1 MIKLVNK
8 YLDLNDYLNA
18 KKEFEEL
25 FLSHPNY
32 PSLFAITD
40 SLNTLSIEN
49 IVIKVPKEQL
59 HELPNTFLAI
69 FNHDLVLVEKTESSI
84 VVETEKSKKVTLS
97 VDDFSKD
104 WNGVVLAIEPN
115 EVQEEK
121 ALNENP
127 KWLKYSILFLALIV
141 LSSFYN
147 DYRVLDYVFLI
158 TSLFGLL
165 ISVFIVQEKFGIDNQ
180 VVSKLCNIN
189 PSTSC
194 ESVIKSETVEVNK
207 WFGFSDLPLIFFV
220 TAVLAILIGPANSNL
235 VGLLSLI
242 AIPVIV
248 YSIWIQKFQI
258 KKWCVLCLAISFLM
272 IIQGIVWAFESDL
285 RINFTLTSLFQYLF
299 SLIVVSSLWSVV
311 KPVIEDKL
319 KAENSVKNL
328 TKFRRNFTLFE
339 FLSKEITA
347 LDGFGKLEGLHFG
360 NSMAAAKLTIIIS
373 PSCGHC
379 HKAFEDAFELVW
391 KFPEKI
397 SLNVLF
403 NINPENN
410 QNPYRVVVERLLMIN
425 DVNPENIVEAI
436 SDWHIKKMSLELWQ
450 EKWNVAS
457 VSMKVNQQ
465 IQQQYDWCSQN
476 GFNYTPVKIVNSRLY
491 PNEYEL
497 SELKYFINDI
507 LESNEALE
515 RDSLVYM

>member
-1 MIKLVNK
+1 MIKLVKK
-8 YLDLNDYLNA
+8 YLDLNNYLNA

-32 PSLFAITD
+32 PSLFAVTD

-49 IVIKVPKEQL
+49 VVIKVPKEQL
-59 HELPNTFLAI
+59 NELPNSFLAV
-69 FNHDLVLVEKTESSI
+69 FNGDLVLVDKMEFSI
-84 VVETEKSKKVTLS
+84 IVETEKSKRTTLTIE
-97 VDDFSKD
+97 DFSEG

-115 EVQEEK
+115 DAQEEK
-121 ALNENP
+121 TLSENP
-127 KWLKYSILFLALIV
+127 KGLKYSILFLALIV

-147 DYRVLDYVFLI
+147 DYRLFDYIFLI
-158 TSLFGLL
+158 TSLVGLL

-194 ESVIKSETVEVNK
+194 ESVIKSNNVESNK

-235 VGLLSLI
+235 VGFLSLI
-242 AIPVIV
+242 AVPVIV
-248 YSIWIQKFQI
+248 YSIWVQKFQI
-258 KKWCVLCLAISFLM
+258 KKWCVLCLIISSLVV
-272 IIQGIVWAFESDL
+272 IQGALWSFESEF
-285 RINFTLTSLFQYLF
+285 RVNFTLTSLFQYLF

-311 KPVIEDKL
+311 KPIVEDKL
-319 KAENSVKNL
+319 KAEKSVKDL
-328 TKFRRNFTLFE
+328 TKFRRNFALFE
-339 FLSKEITA
+339 FLSKDITSF
-347 LDGFGKLEGLHFG
+347 DGFDKLEGLHFG
-360 NSMAAAKLTIIIS
+360 NSTAAAKLSIIIS

-379 HKAFEDAFELVW
+379 HKAFEDAFELIW
-391 KFPEKI
+391 KYPEKI

-410 QNPYRVVVERLLMIN
+410 QNPYKVVVERLLMIN
-425 DVNPENIVEAI
+425 NVNPENIVEAI
-436 SDWHIKKMSLELWQ
+436 SDWHIKKMELELWQ
-450 EKWNVAS
+450 KKWTVNS
-457 VSMKVNQQ
+457 ISMKVNQQ
-465 IQQQYDWCSQN
+465 IQQQYDWCSKN
-476 GFNYTPVKIVNSRLY
+476 GFNYTPVKIINTRLY
-491 PNEYEL
+491 PSEYEL

-507 LESNEALE
+507 LENNEALE